1 MYITVI
7 HTTAKRWSHTHLF
20 LFLIIYPQLSIL
32 RKLHFPGFFFIIVII
47 DIILKAQA
55 GEAIGS
61 DINLSIFNVSD
72 LATYRQRLEISE
84 NESKQRIWYFNVLKI
99 SVQYSYNCPS
109 TIWVPCKGGW
119 WVTCVMTIRGRGV
132 QDSRSTL

>member
-1 MYITVI
+1 
-7 HTTAKRWSHTHLF
+7 
-20 LFLIIYPQLSIL
+20 L

-84 NESKQRIWYFNVLKI
+84 NESKQRI
-99 SVQYSYNCPS
+99 
-109 TIWVPCKGGW
+109 
-119 WVTCVMTIRGRGV
+119 
-132 QDSRSTL
+132 